1 MLPLYS
7 NGRTTGIV
15 AQLGKST
22 TRAVPSFECFIIP
35 GANMKSPIGGSAI
48 TDHLV
53 NLLNSEGEM

>member
-15 AQLGKST
+15 AQLGQQT
-22 TRAVPSFECFIIP
+22 TRVVPSFECFTIP
-35 GANMKSPIGGSAI
+35 GANKKSPIGGSAI

-53 NLLNSEGEM
+53 SLLNDEGEI